1 MKQLLCILLLI
12 GCCHTKESSKEDSYG
27 NIVVDTITSI
37 YDGDSFRCTIKEYP
51 PIIGH
56 RIGIRVYGIDT
67 PELRDK
73 CPKVKEKAQK
83 AKQFAVALLRG
94 AEKVELR
101 NLRRD
106 KYFRI
111 LAEVYVD
118 GKSLAQE
125 LMDAGHAKPYD
136 GGTKAD
142 WAAELGCE

>member
-1 MKQLLCILLLI
+1 MKHLLCVLLLVV
-12 GCCHTKESSKEDSYG
+12 CCYAGDPKTYG
-27 NIVVDTITSI
+27 DVLVDGITSI
-37 YDGDSFRCTIKEYP
+37 YDGDTFRCTIKDYP
-51 PIIGH
+51 PIIGE
-56 RIGIRVYGIDT
+56 RIGVRVYGIDT

-73 CPKVKEKAQK
+73 CEEVKEKARA
-83 AKQFAVALLRG
+83 AKQFTVSMLRS
-94 AEKVELR
+94 AKKIELR

-125 LMDAGHAKPYD
+125 LIKAGHAKPYD

-142 WAAELGCE
+142 WAAESGCK